1 LSRFTIDRNSHG
13 LYQVRIENV
22 TAFDA
27 GTYRCV
33 VRMYEMGGAETI
45 AEFKSELIVLGEKI
59 VLSILN
65 HEFKSTL
72 DLGY

>member
-1 LSRFTIDRNSHG
+1 
-13 LYQVRIENV
+13 
-22 TAFDA
+22 
-27 GTYRCV
+27 
-33 VRMYEMGGAETI
+33 MYEMGGAETI

-72 DLGY
+72 DRGY